1 MCLAQGRIG
10 CETLRQ
16 AWFWLFAPLSQG
28 SRLSTIPA
36 SENLSIEYTPLYLEQ
51 GVSFSPFYVILWRFR
66 PKPQLRINR
75 TSCHE
80 WVTLSCKISI
90 LLERPLTSLGSGSCL
105 AAQHS
110 ESWIHNLFPL
120 LRAFFSLLRAF
131 FSLVRAV
138 LSCVWALSWVP
149 AWVNRKKQK

>member
-90 LLERPLTSLGSGSCL
+90 LLERPLTLKEVVLALLLSIPCPGYIIFSHFWGLSFRLCSLFFICASCLIMCVGSLLSPSLG
-105 AAQHS
+105 
-110 ESWIHNLFPL
+110 
-120 LRAFFSLLRAF
+120 
-131 FSLVRAV
+131 
-138 LSCVWALSWVP
+138 
-149 AWVNRKKQK
+149 